1 MDRRQFLTSL
11 LGVLPT
17 GNVAAPAARDAAF
30 ASYANTALP
39 ARKAIAAGL
48 EPYAGEW
55 TRVQAAHLLRRAL
68 FGFTRTQLDQAV
80 AAGASGAVDALLD
93 LPVQPPEPPLV
104 VNPAETTLAIG
115 TTWIDQPYIEDRTY
129 DRLRNLQAWWMGLLL
144 EQGFSIREKMTLFW
158 QNHFASEWRIV
169 YEPHHLYHHLAG
181 LRANCLGSF
190 KSLARKVTLDPAM
203 LRYLNGNTN
212 TKSNPNE
219 NYGRELQELFTVG
232 KGPEV
237 APGNYT
243 NYTEDDVKAAA
254 KVLTG
259 WRDIRDTR
267 EPQFRTS
274 QHDTTDK
281 VFSAAYGGGVV
292 KGRTGADGALE
303 VDDLID
309 LIFAQAETARFL
321 CRKLY
326 RYFVYYVI
334 DADTEA
340 RVIQPMA
347 DLLVAGNWQ
356 TGPVVALLLKSAHFH
371 DVANRGCFIKTPLDI
386 VVGSLRSLGSSLP
399 GTADLALRYQVW
411 LSLVDQAAAMQME
424 LLSPPNVA
432 GWPAFYQDPVYYED
446 WISSDTLPRR
456 IQYTDRTMGS
466 KGYQI
471 GAWYMVAD
479 LVGLAAATSDPGDL
493 AVLVGELSA
502 SFFPIPVTE
511 SQSAYLQ
518 GVLLGGAPDYEW
530 GKNWQAW
537 RDAPTDA
544 TKKSVVETRLRTL
557 FKAMMAMA
565 EYQLC

>member
-11 LGVLPT
+11 LGASPT
-17 GNVAAPAARDAAF
+17 GNVRPTAARDAAF
-30 ASYANTALP
+30 ASYANTVLP

-55 TRVQAAHLLRRAL
+55 TPVQAAHLLRRAL
-68 FGFTRTQLDQAV
+68 FGFTRAQLDQAV

-93 LPVQPPEPPLV
+93 LPAQPPEPPLV

-115 TTWIDQPYIEDRTY
+115 STWVDQPYLDDRTY

-158 QNHFASEWRIV
+158 QNHFATEWRIV
-169 YEPHHLYHHLAG
+169 YEPHHLYFHLAG

-219 NYGRELQELFTVG
+219 NYARELQELFTVG

-267 EPQFRTS
+267 AAQFRTS

-281 VFSAAYGGGVV
+281 AFSAAYGGVVV
-292 KGRTGADGALE
+292 KGRTGTDGALE
-303 VDDLID
+303 VDDLVD
-309 LIFAQAETARFL
+309 LIFAQAETARYL

-347 DLLVAGNWQ
+347 DRLVAGDWEV
-356 TGPVVALLLKSAHFH
+356 GPVVAMLLKSAHFH
-371 DVANRGCFIKTPLDI
+371 DVANRGCFIKTPLDL

-399 GTADLALRYQVW
+399 GTTDLALRYQVW

-432 GWPAFYQDPVYYED
+432 GWPAFYQDPVFYED

-471 GAWYMVAD
+471 GTWYLVPD
-479 LVGLAAATSDPGDL
+479 LVGLAGATSDPGDL
-493 AVLVGELSA
+493 AVLVGELA
-502 SFFPIPVTE
+502 ALFFPIPITE
-511 SQSAYLQ
+511 IQSTYLQ
-518 GVLLGGAPDYEW
+518 GVLLGGAPEYEW
-530 GKNWQAW
+530 GNNWRAW
-537 RDAPTDA
+537 NDAPTDA
-544 TKKSVVETRLRTL
+544 TKRSVVETRLRTL